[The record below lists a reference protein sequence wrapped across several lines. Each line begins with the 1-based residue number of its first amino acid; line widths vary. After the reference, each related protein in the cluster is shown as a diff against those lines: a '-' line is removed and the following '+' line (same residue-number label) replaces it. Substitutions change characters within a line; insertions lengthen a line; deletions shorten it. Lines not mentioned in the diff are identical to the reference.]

1 MRKTKSPLKSST
13 CSFSASFRTTENTL
27 FGVVCRSIFRIFPH
41 SSARFPH
48 AESRSTPD
56 GQALFVVQCRTTKH
70 LRVLVDLQ
78 KFGVRVVPADAVTN
92 QTCELPQAGEQHFT
106 APPQSPQHG
115 KAKWRERGWQSGKV
129 RG

>member
-70 LRVLVDLQ
+70 LRVLVALH
-78 KFGVRVVPADAVTN
+78 KFGVRLVPADPVPNKPCA
-92 QTCELPQAGEQHFT
+92 LPQAREQPST
-106 APPQSPQHG
+106 PPPRAQLRLRSEG
-115 KAKWRERGWQSGKV
+115 RTVCTKSSR
-129 RG
+129 

>member
-92 QTCELPQAGEQHFT
+92 QKCEIPQDGEQHLDRKRT
-106 APPQSPQHG
+106 SPL
-115 KAKWRERGWQSGKV
+115 RMRSEERTSELKSLL
-129 RG
+129 

>member
-1 MRKTKSPLKSST
+1 M
-13 CSFSASFRTTENTL
+13 
-27 FGVVCRSIFRIFPH
+27 FRIFPH
-41 SSARFPH
+41 SSARYPH

-92 QTCELPQAGEQHFT
+92 QTCELPQDGEQHFT
-106 APPQSPQHG
+106 APQRSPLRMTRPARTPIRDRTSTSLNSSH
-115 KAKWRERGWQSGKV
+115 
-129 RG
+129 